1 MLLNSVNKKKLFF
14 WVAVTLAVLVLFG
27 NDGMRS
33 IISQRIELT
42 KLNKK
47 LEDIETENRDLR
59 VRLYNFENNPAYIER
74 EARKKLGL
82 IQSGEIKYK
91 FVEAE

>member
-1 MLLNSVNKKKLFF
+1 MLLNSVNKKKIFF

-42 KLNKK
+42 KLNEK
-47 LEDIETENRDLR
+47 IESIEAENRDLR
-59 VRLYNFENNPAYIER
+59 IRLYNFENNPVFIER

-82 IQSGEIKYK
+82 VQPGEIKYK
-91 FVEAE
+91 FIEPE